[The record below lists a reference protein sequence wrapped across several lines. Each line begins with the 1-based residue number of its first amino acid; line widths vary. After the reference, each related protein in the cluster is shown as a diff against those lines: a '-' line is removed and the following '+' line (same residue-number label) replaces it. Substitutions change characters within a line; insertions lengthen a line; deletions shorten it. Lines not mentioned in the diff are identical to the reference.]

1 MMTASRAQILIDDF
15 ETNTWL
21 IHRHVDGVSD
31 EDSLLQLPFQ
41 ANCLNWI
48 LGHIVWRRNSVLS
61 ALGLAPLWGESTTLK
76 YKTDSK
82 AIKSPANAVPFND
95 LLADLDQTNQA
106 IIAALKEVT
115 DSSLDEVVK
124 NDRGEKR
131 VIEHLQGFHW
141 HETYHIGQ
149 LDILRAFI
157 NSKTE

>member
-48 LGHIVWRRNSVLS
+48 LGHIIWRRNSVLS
-61 ALGLAPLWGESTTLK
+61 ALGLAPLWNESTALK

-82 AIKSPANAVPFND
+82 AIKSQADAVPFTD

-157 NSKTE
+157 NSKKE

>member
-1 MMTASRAQILIDDF
+1 MTASRAQILIDDF

-61 ALGLAPLWGESTTLK
+61 ALGLAPLWNESTALK
-76 YKTDSK
+76 YQTDSK
-82 AIKSPANAVPFND
+82 AIKSQADAVPFND

-157 NSKTE
+157 NSKPE

>member
-1 MMTASRAQILIDDF
+1 MTASRAQILIDDF

-61 ALGLAPLWGESTTLK
+61 ALGLAPLWNESTALK

-82 AIKSPANAVPFND
+82 AIKSQADAVPFTD

-115 DSSLDEVVK
+115 DSSLDEVVI